1 LKPAGHRPAA
11 RDRFPALRR
20 DPALKLANRDEGAQR
35 GAGLG
40 LRYLGIASR
49 TRFQPSGIASG
60 IIPSI
65 VRSIGSLGMPTE
77 AKVQENRVR
86 RALHRQGYSL
96 VKCRARDPR
105 AIGFGQY
112 FITDRRTNSVIAG
125 GATQGGFDLTLDDA
139 ERWAF
144 ERL

>member
-1 LKPAGHRPAA
+1 M
-11 RDRFPALRR
+11 
-20 DPALKLANRDEGAQR
+20 
-35 GAGLG
+35 
-40 LRYLGIASR
+40 
-49 TRFQPSGIASG
+49 PS
-60 IIPSI
+60 
-65 VRSIGSLGMPTE
+65 E

-112 FITDRRTNSVIAG
+112 FITDRRTNSVVAG

-144 ERL
+144 ERP